1 MDIDSVISVYRTIL
15 TNMDF
20 LFLSSCIHWSS
31 ISVDFTMKE
40 SFEQRLER
48 QMKQW
53 KQQQY
58 DKETYG
64 DPDTEEVEWKIV
76 SLGNGGFI
84 RRPFKIK

>member
-31 ISVDFTMKE
+31 ISVDITMKE

-53 KQQQY
+53 KQLQ
-58 DKETYG
+58 
-64 DPDTEEVEWKIV
+64 
-76 SLGNGGFI
+76 
-84 RRPFKIK
+84 

>member
-1 MDIDSVISVYRTIL
+1 
-15 TNMDF
+15 
-20 LFLSSCIHWSS
+20 
-31 ISVDFTMKE
+31 MKE

-53 KQQQY
+53 KQRQY

-64 DPDTEEVEWKIV
+64 NPDTEEVEWRIV
-76 SLGNGGFI
+76 PLGDNTFI